1 MNDTMIVSGKRVRLK
16 PYTERRFK
24 SLIGIIEEIDAYC
37 EANDKL
43 RFMDID
49 RETKG
54 KFWKR
59 KGDILWECDEPL
71 DMDFY
76 KSEDFESSQ
85 LKKAQDFFL
94 QNGLFL

>member
-1 MNDTMIVSGKRVRLK
+1 MIVSGKRVRLN

-24 SLIGIIEEIDAYC
+24 LLMTVIEEIDRYC
-37 EANDKL
+37 EANENVT
-43 RFMDID
+43 FMDID
-49 RETKG
+49 RDVKA
-54 KFWKR
+54 KWWKR

-71 DMDFY
+71 DVDFY